1 MQQIDG
7 WTWGMSRGGVGRH
20 LSLGLVLF
28 SWCLLLGCQ
37 EDAAAPDRI
46 VEEEIGVVVNSLDVS
61 ITVFSVDEPNAPNTI
76 GLSPAGSPVGL
87 AVRGSLAVIPLGF
100 VPAVAV
106 VDLSSGILLRT
117 IALPEGSGATGVAF
131 LSDSL
136 VLVANPNL
144 NSVSRVNIV
153 TGAVAP
159 PITVGGFPQH
169 VTGIDGQGVV
179 LNAELGPDFLPE
191 GPGTVSI
198 ISGASFTVVGTVQL
212 SGENPSGAVVG
223 PDSLLYVVNAGR
235 FGAGN
240 GSLSVVDL
248 GSMTEVAHHTGFGE
262 FPASPV
268 FGVDGSLYFSSFAFG
283 IGAWSPASSSFIR
296 APEDAVAPEGLG
308 SSAGVGFDGDG
319 RMYALRPDCVN
330 PSAAIRLTQDFATEA
345 VIPTGICPIAL
356 VFTHVDR

>member
-1 MQQIDG
+1 
-7 WTWGMSRGGVGRH
+7 MSRGWAGRQ
-20 LSLGLVLF
+20 LSLGLVLL
-28 SWCLLLGCQ
+28 SSCLLVGCQ
-37 EDAAAPDRI
+37 EDAAAPDRL

-61 ITVFSVDEPNAPNTI
+61 LTVFSVDEPDAPTTI
-76 GLSPAGSPVGL
+76 GLSPDGSPVGL
-87 AVRGSLAVIPLGF
+87 ALRGSLAVVPLGL

-106 VDLSSGILLRT
+106 VDLSAGILLRT

-136 VLVANPNL
+136 VLVANPLL
-144 NSVSRVNIV
+144 NSVSLVNIM
-153 TGAVAP
+153 TGTVAP
-159 PITVGGFPQH
+159 PIPVGGFPQH
-169 VTGIDGQGVV
+169 VTVIDGQGLV

-198 ISGASFTVVGTVQL
+198 ISGVSLAVVGTVQL
-212 SGENPSGAVVG
+212 SGENPGGAAVG
-223 PDSLLYVVNAGR
+223 PDGLLYVINAGR
-235 FGAGN
+235 FGAGD

-262 FPASPV
+262 FPASPA

-296 APEDAVAPEGLG
+296 APEDAVAPEGFG

-330 PSAAIRLTQDFATEA
+330 PSAAIRLTQDFAIEA

-356 VFTHVDR
+356 AFTRVER